1 METIDAI
8 EKFERSDIILLDGE
22 HFIEKYVDTL
32 RSMNLNNDLNYFTR
46 SGITNY
52 GYTILKCI
60 CKVFGL
66 HIVSKIKCHTIGDTQ
81 KRYRLCVID
90 KL

>member
-46 SGITNY
+46 SSITNY
-52 GYTILKCI
+52 
-60 CKVFGL
+60 
-66 HIVSKIKCHTIGDTQ
+66 
-81 KRYRLCVID
+81 
-90 KL
+90 